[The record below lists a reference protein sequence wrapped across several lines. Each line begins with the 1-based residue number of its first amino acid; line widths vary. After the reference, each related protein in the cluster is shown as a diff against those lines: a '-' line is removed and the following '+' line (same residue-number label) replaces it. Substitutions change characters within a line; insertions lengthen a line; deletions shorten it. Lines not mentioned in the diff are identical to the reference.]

1 MTKKVCIVQM
11 TASPAQY
18 SDDNSTF
25 KSNFMHSVAHC
36 LTVFIF
42 YTLRL
47 AAQNTENFNWIGQAK
62 WIRHI

>member
-1 MTKKVCIVQM
+1 M